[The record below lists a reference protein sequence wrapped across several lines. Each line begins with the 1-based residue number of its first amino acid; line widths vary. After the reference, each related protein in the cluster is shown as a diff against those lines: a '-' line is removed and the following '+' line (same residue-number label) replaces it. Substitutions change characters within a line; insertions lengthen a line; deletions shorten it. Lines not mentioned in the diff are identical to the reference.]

1 MRRKAIDFFLY
12 LRSKLINMQRIILL
26 ASLAAA
32 FFSCTPS
39 KERHSKE
46 VQSYLDGY
54 NNKYREL
61 YTASS
66 EGQWLVQTHIVEG
79 DTMNAYKSGLADQ
92 AMAKFTGSKENI
104 DKATAYLKWES
115 DLTELQ
121 VKQLRKILFLAAG
134 NPESVSDVVKD
145 LIKSGTTQTE
155 KMYGF
160 KFMIDGKE
168 VTPNDINKILAES
181 KDLDE
186 RLKAWQASKEIGAT
200 LKGGL
205 VHLRELRNEVVQ
217 ALGYDDYFSYMVSE
231 YGMKREEMMDMLQK
245 FNREL
250 YPLYRE
256 LHTYARYELAKKYGV
271 KEVPDYIP
279 AHWLTNKWGQD
290 WNEMI
295 SVEGLNLDSAL
306 KTKDAE
312 WIARQGEKFYVSI
325 GYDSLP
331 KSFWEKSSLYPVPKD
346 AGYKKNTHASAW
358 HMDLDKDVRTLM
370 SIEPNAEWYETVH
383 HEYGHIYYYM
393 TYSHPDIP
401 FLGREGANRAYHEAL
416 GSMMGLAAMQKPFC
430 VGLGLAD
437 STAHVDM
444 MKQLLKDAMNYVV
457 FMPWSAGTMS
467 VFEHDLYSK
476 NLPADQFNARWWEI
490 VKQYQGIVP
499 PSERGEEYCDPAT
512 KTHINDDP
520 AAYYDYALSFVLLF
534 QVHDYI
540 SKNILHQ
547 DVHATNY
554 FGNKEVGK
562 FIQDIMRPG
571 GTGDWRKLLKDKT
584 GEDLSAR
591 AMLDYFSPLME
602 WLKEQ
607 NKGRESR
614 LSDEVIR

>member
-1 MRRKAIDFFLY
+1 MK
-12 LRSKLINMQRIILL
+12 KLL
-26 ASLAAA
+26 ALAAMTIA
-32 FFSCTPS
+32 FSSCS
-39 KERHSKE
+39 NEKENHRKE
-46 VQSYLDGY
+46 VQTYLDGY
-54 NNKYREL
+54 NLKYKEL

-79 DTMNAYKSGLADQ
+79 DTMNAYRSGLADQ
-92 AMAKFTGSKENI
+92 AMATFTGSKENI
-104 DKATAYLKWES
+104 DKATAYLKWEK
-115 DLTELQ
+115 DLTGLQ
-121 VKQLRKILFLAAG
+121 SKQLHKILFLAAG

-145 LIKSGTTQTE
+145 LIKSGTAQTE

-160 KFMIDGKE
+160 KFKIDGKE

-181 KDLDE
+181 KDLNE
-186 RLKAWQASKEIGAT
+186 RLKAWNASKEVGAT
-200 LKGGL
+200 LKDGL
-205 VHLRELRNEVVQ
+205 VHLRELRNKVVQ

-231 YGMKREEMMDMLQK
+231 YGMKREEMMDLLQK
-245 FNREL
+245 FNKEL

-271 KEVPDYIP
+271 KEVPDFIP

-306 KTKDAE
+306 RTKNAE
-312 WIARQGEKFYVSI
+312 WIAKQGEKFYVSI

-331 KSFWEKSSLYPVPKD
+331 KTFWEKSSLYPVPKD

-358 HMDLDKDVRTLM
+358 HMDLDKDVRSLM

-383 HEYGHIYYYM
+383 HEYGHIYYYL
-393 TYSHPDIP
+393 TYSRPEIP
-401 FLGREGANRAYHEAL
+401 YLEREGANRAYHEAL

-467 VFEHDLYSK
+467 VFENDLYAK
-476 NLPADQFNARWWEI
+476 NLSPDQFNKRWWEI

-499 PSERGEEYCDPAT
+499 PADRGEEYCDAAT

-520 AAYYDYALSFVLLF
+520 AGYYDYALSYVLLF

-540 SKNILHQ
+540 AKNILHQ

-554 FGNKEVGK
+554 FGNKEIGK

-591 AMLDYFSPLME
+591 AMLDYFAPLMD

-607 NKGRESR
+607 NKGRTYSLPEMK
-614 LSDEVIR
+614 

>member
-1 MRRKAIDFFLY
+1 MNKY
-12 LRSKLINMQRIILL
+12 IIL
-26 ASLAAA
+26 SLVV
-32 FFSCTPS
+32 FVMYSCS
-39 KERHSKE
+39 GEKEKHRQE
-46 VQSYLDGY
+46 VQTYLDGY
-54 NNKYREL
+54 NQKYQEL
-61 YTASS
+61 YKVSS

-104 DKATAYLKWES
+104 DKAAAYIKWEK
-115 DLTELQ
+115 DLTDLQ
-121 VKQLRKILFLAAG
+121 LKQLHKILFLAAG
-134 NPESVSDVVKD
+134 NPESVESVVKD
-145 LIKSGTTQTE
+145 LIKSGTAQTE
-155 KMYGF
+155 KMYGYQF
-160 KFMIDGKE
+160 TIDGKE
-168 VTPNDINKILAES
+168 VTPNDINRILASS
-181 KDLDE
+181 KDLAE
-186 RLKAWQASKEIGAT
+186 RLKAWESSKQVGVA
-200 LKGGL
+200 LKDGL
-205 VHLRELRNEVVQ
+205 VHLRDLRNQVVQ

-231 YGMKREEMMDMLQK
+231 YGMKREEMMDLLAK

-271 KEVPDYIP
+271 KEVPDFIP

-295 SVEGLNLDSAL
+295 DVAGLNLDSAL
-306 KTKDAE
+306 KTKDAQ
-312 WIARQGEKFYVSI
+312 WIAKQGEKFYVSL
-325 GYDSLP
+325 GFDSLP
-331 KSFWEKSSLYPVPKD
+331 ETFWEKSSLYPVATD

-358 HMDLDKDVRTLM
+358 HMDLDKDVRSLM

-393 TYSHPDIP
+393 TYSRPEIP
-401 FLGREGANRAYHEAL
+401 YLEREGANRAYHEAL

-437 STAHVDM
+437 SSAHLDM

-457 FMPWSAGTMS
+457 FIPWSAGTMS
-467 VFEHDLYSK
+467 VFEHDLYAK
-476 NLPADQFNARWWEI
+476 NLAPDQFNKRWWEV

-499 PSERGEEYCDPAT
+499 PSPRGEQFCDAAT

-520 AAYYDYALSFVLLF
+520 AGYYDYALSFVLLF

-540 SKNILHQ
+540 AKNILHQ

-554 FGNKEVGK
+554 FGNKDVGK
-562 FIQDIMRPG
+562 FIKEIMWPG

-591 AMLDYFSPLME
+591 AMLDYFSPLMA

-607 NKGRESR
+607 NKGRVYSLPEMN
-614 LSDEVIR
+614 

>member
-1 MRRKAIDFFLY
+1 MKRILATMMVVVLFL
-12 LRSKLINMQRIILL
+12 
-26 ASLAAA
+26 
-32 FFSCTPS
+32 SCS
-39 KERHSKE
+39 NEKESHQKE
-46 VQSYLDGY
+46 VQTYLDGY
-54 NNKYREL
+54 NKKYQEL

-66 EGQWLVQTHIVEG
+66 EGQWKVQTHIVEG
-79 DTMNAYKSGLADQ
+79 DTMNAYESGLADE

-104 DKATAYLKWES
+104 DKATQYLKWEK
-115 DLTELQ
+115 DLTDLQ
-121 VKQLRKILFLAAG
+121 SKQLHKILFLAAG
-134 NPESVSDVVKD
+134 NPESVADVVKD
-145 LIKSGTTQTE
+145 LIKSGTAQTE

-160 KFMIDGKE
+160 KFQIDGKE
-168 VTPNDINKILAES
+168 VTPNDINKILSES
-181 KDLDE
+181 KDLNQ
-186 RLKAWQASKEIGAT
+186 RLKAWEASKAVGAP
-200 LKGGL
+200 LKDGL
-205 VHLRELRNEVVQ
+205 VHLRDLRNKVVQ

-231 YGMKREEMMDMLQK
+231 YGMKREEMMDLLAK
-245 FNREL
+245 FNKEL

-271 KEVPDYIP
+271 KEVPEFIP

-295 SVEGLNLDSAL
+295 QVAGLNLDSAL
-306 KTKDAE
+306 KSKDAE
-312 WIARQGEKFYVSI
+312 WIAKQGEKFYVSI
-325 GYDSLP
+325 GFGALP
-331 KSFWEKSSLYPVPKD
+331 QTFWEKSSLYPVAKD

-358 HMDLDKDVRTLM
+358 HMDLDKDVRSLM

-393 TYSHPDIP
+393 TYSRPEIP
-401 FLGREGANRAYHEAL
+401 YLEREGANRAYHEAL
-416 GSMMGLAAMQKPFC
+416 GSMMGLAAMQKPFV

-437 STAHVDM
+437 STAHIDM

-457 FMPWSAGTMS
+457 FIPWSAGTMS

-476 NLPADQFNARWWEI
+476 NLSPDQFNKRWWEI

-499 PSERGEEYCDPAT
+499 PSPRGEEYCDAAT

-520 AAYYDYALSFVLLF
+520 AGYYDYALSFVLLF

-540 SKNILHQ
+540 AKNILHQ

-554 FGNKEVGK
+554 FGNKEIGK
-562 FIQDIMRPG
+562 FIQEIMAPG

-591 AMLDYFSPLME
+591 AMLDYFAPLMA
-602 WLKEQ
+602 WLQEQ
-607 NKGRESR
+607 NKGRTYTLPEMK
-614 LSDEVIR
+614 